1 MRPGDEDEEQEEDKE
16 VAGTGANGDGD
27 EEEDKDCVPRR
38 PARPRPLGIPSATED
53 DDDEEEEDDDPDR
66 GLTAVPRRAD
76 RGPTS
81 GWRTSAGASPSPR
94 RCFPLAAARVPRCP
108 SPQRASPLDAGAR

>member
-38 PARPRPLGIPSATED
+38 PARPDPSASPARLRT
-53 DDDEEEEDDDPDR
+53 
-66 GLTAVPRRAD
+66 TMMMRR
-76 RGPTS
+76 RMMTML
-81 GWRTSAGASPSPR
+81 RHT
-94 RCFPLAAARVPRCP
+94 
-108 SPQRASPLDAGAR
+108 QTQNI